1 MKTAEIE
8 TESPVEKLCKNNL
21 SNYRRKKKN
30 YRIQW
35 CVYGGNHY
43 VLKKTLKMKVFTLL
57 HIKRKLHKRMV
68 MCNEYIC
75 VIMHFLKLTFY
86 FKYFRTHKFQNS
98 SFHITFTL
106 PQR

>member
-21 SNYRRKKKN
+21 SNCRKNSVVCLWWQPLCFK
-30 YRIQW
+30 
-35 CVYGGNHY
+35 
-43 VLKKTLKMKVFTLL
+43 KKTLKMKVFTLL

-75 VIMHFLKLTFY
+75 VIMHFLKLAFY
-86 FKYFRTHKFQNS
+86 IKYFRTHEFQNS